1 MTGSRSVVFVSRA
14 LDRLPRRTY
23 LQDMEKPHTD
33 LDLTG
38 KLLIAMPSMGD
49 PRFER
54 SVVLICAHSPEG
66 AMGLIVNKPTG
77 EVALSDM
84 LDQLSIDHGP
94 QSREMG
100 VSFGGPVEPGRGF
113 VLHSLDYVS
122 FVNTLKVE
130 GGFGMTATLDIL
142 EELARGKGPER
153 ALVVI
158 GYAGWGPGQLEAE
171 LAENAWLTCDANME
185 LVFDLPDRGKW
196 DGALKSLGV
205 NALLLSSDAGHA

>member
-1 MTGSRSVVFVSRA
+1 
-14 LDRLPRRTY
+14 
-23 LQDMEKPHTD
+23 MEQSQTQ

-38 KLLIAMPSMGD
+38 KLLIAMPGMGD

-54 SVVLICAHSPEG
+54 AVVLICAHSPEG
-66 AMGLIVNKPTG
+66 AMGLIVNKPTE
-77 EVALSDM
+77 EVELADM

-94 QSREMG
+94 DSRQMG

-122 FVNTLKVE
+122 LINTLKVE

-142 EELARGKGPER
+142 EAFAEGKGPER

-158 GYAGWGPGQLEAE
+158 GYAGWGPGQLEDE
-171 LAENAWLTCDANME
+171 LAQNAWLTCDANME

-196 DGALKSLGV
+196 GAALKSLGV
-205 NALLLSSDAGHA
+205 DALLLSPEAGRA